1 MIQNKQHN
9 QVMITDTKHY
19 VNLQDM
25 LLAVVNII
33 TKSNPDTQRYNVG
46 VEFTNFP
53 NAKLDNLYG
62 EHCYECRSCHLSR
75 KLCIEKGFATDV
87 PDIFDAVFGDDYV
100 CELHSETNF
109 ADAMTRI
116 NDYRQNLAKKA
127 DKLVILNNENIG
139 NVALELEMFTQNRV
153 MIL

>member
-19 VNLQDM
+19 ANLQDM

-53 NAKLDNLYG
+53 NVTYSD
-62 EHCYECRSCHLSR
+62 
-75 KLCIEKGFATDV
+75 IEYQSFL
-87 PDIFDAVFGDDYV
+87 
-100 CELHSETNF
+100 LH
-109 ADAMTRI
+109 
-116 NDYRQNLAKKA
+116 
-127 DKLVILNNENIG
+127 
-139 NVALELEMFTQNRV
+139 
-153 MIL
+153 